1 MIVEK
6 KMISYL
12 FDGFDRKDL
21 SLDIRFD
28 CVLSRE
34 ADCSRV
40 MTDAKRKPKYVVTI
54 GDHPKPR

>member
-1 MIVEK
+1 
-6 KMISYL
+6 MISSL

-21 SLDIRFD
+21 SLEIRFD